1 MLVLLLLGF
10 AVVFALVLVA
20 VSLGLKY
27 YETRRKQQVTDML
40 QTVAGPAV
48 GATTKL
54 LKDLEPAEPSLF
66 QRMLG
71 AWDIADRCTDLLQ
84 RAGLDW
90 SPAKLLGTMWV
101 ASGVGL
107 FAGMLLTPSGLN
119 RSMTAPGLALV
130 GASLPYFYVRRTAS
144 KRMAEMEEQLP
155 EALDFLARS
164 MRAGHAF
171 TISLEMLGEELPDP
185 LGQEFR
191 TLFNEQNLGAPIDIA
206 LRNFALRVP
215 LLDARFFCSAVLLQ
229 RQTGGNLSEILARLS
244 YLIRERF
251 RLRGQVKAA
260 SSHGRMTAGV
270 LSGLPIVTVLA
281 LMVVAPGYLDG
292 MAADPDGRMMIGGA
306 VVGQLLGHYCIRRIV
321 NIKV

>member
-1 MLVLLLLGF
+1 MFVLVLLGF
-10 AVVFALVLVA
+10 VVMFALVLVA
-20 VSLGLKY
+20 VSVGMKF
-27 YETRRKQQVTDML
+27 YETRRKHQVTDML

-48 GATTKL
+48 GTTTKL
-54 LKDLEPAEPSLF
+54 LKDLEPAEPTLF
-66 QRMLG
+66 QRLFN

-84 RAGLDW
+84 RAAVDW
-90 SPAKLLGTMWV
+90 SPAKLLGIMWA

-107 FAGMLLTPSGLN
+107 FAGMLFTPAALN

-130 GASLPYFYVRRTAS
+130 SGAAPYFYVRRKAR

-185 LGQEFR
+185 LGQEYR

-206 LRNFALRVP
+206 LHNFALRVP

-229 RQTGGNLSEILARLS
+229 RQTGGNLSEILARLA

-270 LSGLPIVTVLA
+270 LSTLPIVTVLG
-281 LMVVAPGYLDG
+281 LMMVAPGYLNG
-292 MAADPDGRMMIGGA
+292 MAADPDGRLMIAGA
-306 VVGQLLGHYCIRRIV
+306 VVGQILGHYSIRKIV

>member
-1 MLVLLLLGF
+1 MLILVVLGF
-10 AVVFALVLVA
+10 VVMFALVLVS
-20 VSLGLKY
+20 VSVGMKY
-27 YETRRKQQVTDML
+27 YETRRKKQVTDML

-48 GATTKL
+48 GTTTKL
-54 LKDLEPAEPSLF
+54 LKDLEPAEPSLV
-66 QRMLG
+66 QRMLT

-90 SPAKLLGTMWV
+90 SPAKLFGTMWV
-101 ASGVGL
+101 ACGIGL
-107 FAGMLLTPSGLN
+107 FAGTVLTPSSLN
-119 RSMTAPGLALV
+119 RTMTAPGLALLG
-130 GASLPYFYVRRTAS
+130 GALPYFYVRRKAR

-185 LGQEFR
+185 LGQEYR

-206 LRNFALRVP
+206 LQNFTVRVP

-229 RQTGGNLSEILARLS
+229 RQTGGNLSEILTRLS

-260 SSHGRMTAGV
+260 SSHGRMTAAV
-270 LSGLPIVTVLA
+270 LSALPIVTVLG
-281 LMVVAPGYLDG
+281 LMVVAPGYLNG
-292 MAADPDGRMMIGGA
+292 MAADPDGRIMIAGA
-306 VVGQLLGHYCIRRIV
+306 VVGQVLGHYCIRKIV

>member
-1 MLVLLLLGF
+1 MFVLALVGF
-10 AVVFALVLVA
+10 VVMFALVLIS
-20 VSLGLKY
+20 VSVGMKY
-27 YETRRKQQVTDML
+27 YETRRKKQVTDML

-48 GATTKL
+48 GTTAKL
-54 LKDLEPAEPSLF
+54 LKDLEPAEPGLVQKLLES
-66 QRMLG
+66 
-71 AWDIADRCTDLLQ
+71 WDIADRCSDLLQ
-84 RAGLDW
+84 RAGMDW

-107 FAGMLLTPSGLN
+107 FAGMFLMPRSVDRALSG
-119 RSMTAPGLALV
+119 PGMALV
-130 GASLPYFYVRRTAS
+130 GGAAPYLYVRRKAR

-185 LGQEFR
+185 LGQEYR
-191 TLFNEQNLGAPIDIA
+191 TLFNEQNLGAPIEVA
-206 LRNFALRVP
+206 LRNFAQRVP

-251 RLRGQVKAA
+251 RLRGQVRAA

-270 LSGLPIVTVLA
+270 LSALPVVTVLG
-281 LMVVAPGYLDG
+281 LTVVAPNYLPS
-292 MAADPDGRMMIGGA
+292 MAADPDGRIMIGGA
-306 VVGQLLGHYCIRRIV
+306 LAGQLLGHICIRKIV

>member
-1 MLVLLLLGF
+1 MLVLLALGF
-10 AVVFALVLVA
+10 VVVFALVLVS
-20 VSLGLKY
+20 VSVGMKY
-27 YETRRKQQVTDML
+27 YETRRKKQVTDML

-48 GATTKL
+48 GTTTKL
-54 LKDLEPAEPSLF
+54 LKDLEPAEPTLF
-66 QRMLG
+66 QRLLNAG
-71 AWDIADRCTDLLQ
+71 DVAGRCKDLLQ
-84 RAGLDW
+84 RAGVDW

-107 FAGMLLTPSGLN
+107 FAGMLFTPAFLN
-119 RSMTAPGLALV
+119 RSMTAPSLALV
-130 GASLPYFYVRRTAS
+130 GGAAPYFYVRRKAR

-229 RQTGGNLSEILARLS
+229 RQTGGNLSEILARLA

-270 LSGLPIVTVLA
+270 LSALPIITVLGL
-281 LMVVAPGYLDG
+281 LMVAPGYLNS
-292 MAADPDGRMMIGGA
+292 MAADPDGRIMIGGA
-306 VVGQLLGHYCIRRIV
+306 VVGQILGHYSIRRIV

>member
-1 MLVLLLLGF
+1 MLLIVLGF
-10 AVVFALVLVA
+10 VVVFALVLVS
-20 VSLGLKY
+20 VSVGMKY
-27 YETRRKQQVTDML
+27 YETRRKKQVTDML

-48 GATTKL
+48 GTTAKL
-54 LKDLEPAEPSLF
+54 LKDLEPAEPTLV
-66 QRMLG
+66 QRLLK
-71 AWDIADRCTDLLQ
+71 AWDIADRCTDLIQ
-84 RAGLDW
+84 RAGMDW
-90 SPAKLLGTMWV
+90 TPARLLGTMWV

-107 FAGMLLTPSGLN
+107 LLGTVLAPASLN
-119 RSMTAPGLALV
+119 RSMVAGGLALAC
-130 GASLPYFYVRRTAS
+130 GAAPYFHVRRKARV
-144 KRMAEMEEQLP
+144 RMAEMEEQLP

-229 RQTGGNLSEILARLS
+229 RQTGGNLAEILARLS

-270 LSGLPIVTVLA
+270 LSALPIVTVLG
-281 LMVVAPGYLDG
+281 LMLVAPGYLNG
-292 MAADPDGRMMIGGA
+292 MAADPDGRMLIGGA
-306 VVGQLLGHYCIRRIV
+306 IVGQALGHYCIKRIV

>member
-1 MLVLLLLGF
+1 MFVLVLLGF
-10 AVVFALVLVA
+10 VVMFALVLVS
-20 VSLGLKY
+20 VSVGMKY
-27 YETRRKQQVTDML
+27 YESRRKKQVTDML
-40 QTVAGPAV
+40 QTVAGPAE
-48 GATTKL
+48 GTTAKL
-54 LKDLEPAEPSLF
+54 LKDLEPVEPTLF
-66 QRMLG
+66 QKLIKS
-71 AWDIADRCTDLLQ
+71 WDLADRCSDLLQ
-84 RAGLDW
+84 RAGMDW

-101 ASGVGL
+101 ASGIGL
-107 FAGMLLTPSGLN
+107 VAGTLLAPASLN
-119 RSMTAPGLALV
+119 RSISAAGMAVVGGAAPYL
-130 GASLPYFYVRRTAS
+130 FVRRKAR

-191 TLFNEQNLGAPIDIA
+191 TLFNEQNLGAPIDVA
-206 LRNFALRVP
+206 LRNFAQRVP

-260 SSHGRMTAGV
+260 SSHGRMTAAV

-281 LMVVAPGYLDG
+281 LMVVAPGYLEG
-292 MAADPDGRMMIGGA
+292 MAADPDGRLMIGGA
-306 VVGQLLGHYCIRRIV
+306 VAGLGLGHYCIKRIV